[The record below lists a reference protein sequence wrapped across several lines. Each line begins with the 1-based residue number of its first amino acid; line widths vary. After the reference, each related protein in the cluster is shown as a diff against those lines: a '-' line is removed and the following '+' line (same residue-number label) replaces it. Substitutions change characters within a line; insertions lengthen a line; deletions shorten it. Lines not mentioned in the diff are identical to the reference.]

1 MENLLD
7 QLNEQ
12 INALLDLCTAT
23 QTPTVCGL
31 TSTEEGR
38 QKVFELIQKK
48 VIIERLSIGEAI
60 VSIEREF
67 DINSSDK

>member
-31 TSTEEGR
+31 ASTEEGR

-48 VIIERLSIGEAI
+48 VIRERLSIGEAI
-60 VSIEREF
+60 VSIEREYN
-67 DINSSDK
+67 INSSDK